1 MPSRPTI
8 RDVAARAG
16 VTDMTVSRVV
26 NRSGP
31 VSEAVRLRVEQA
43 ITELGYVPSRLARGL
58 RSRRTHT
65 IALVV
70 SDITNPFFTTIARGV
85 EDAASDRDHLVM
97 LCNTDESEEEEIR
110 YLEMLAGQNVDGV
123 LLVPAKGAE
132 KACELVERYRLP
144 LVLLER
150 RIPNNAH
157 SLVHCDTRSGARRM
171 MEHLLS
177 LGHRE
182 FALLTTPIGVTT
194 ADDRVQGAMEALH
207 GTDGRATVISEKLN
221 RETAGKAVE
230 RWMAMDPRPTA
241 IFALNNLLTIG
252 TLKALRARGFRVPE
266 DVSLAG
272 FDDLP
277 APLLEQPFLTV
288 VSQPAYEIGKS
299 GVELLIA
306 EITDPSSAR
315 RQVMLQPE
323 LVIRHSC
330 QPPNESRLE
339 PASV

>member
-1 MPSRPTI
+1 
-8 RDVAARAG
+8 
-16 VTDMTVSRVV
+16 MTVSRVV

-43 ITELGYVPSRLARGL
+43 IDELAYVPSRLARGL
-58 RSRRTHT
+58 RSHRTHS
-65 IALVV
+65 IALAV

-85 EDAASDRDHLVM
+85 EDAASDSDLLVM
-97 LCNTDESEEEEIR
+97 LCNTDESEAEEIR
-110 YLEMLAGQNVDGV
+110 YMEMLAGQNVDGV

-132 KACELVERYRLP
+132 KACALAERYRLP
-144 LVLLER
+144 LVILER
-150 RIPNNAH
+150 RIPDNSH

-171 MEHLLS
+171 VEHLLK

-194 ADDRVQGAMEALH
+194 SDDRAQGAMEALE
-207 GTDGRATVISEKLN
+207 GTDGHAVVISETLN
-221 RETAGKAVE
+221 REAAGKVVE
-230 RWMAMDPRPTA
+230 RWASMEPRPTA
-241 IFALNNLLTIG
+241 MFALNNLLTIG
-252 TLKALRARGFRVPE
+252 TLKALRERGFRVPE

-288 VSQPAYEIGKS
+288 VSQPAYQIGKA

-306 EITDPSSAR
+306 EITDPSCAH

-323 LVIRHSC
+323 LVVRSSC
-330 QPPNESRLE
+330 GPIS
-339 PASV
+339 AT

>member
-8 RDVAARAG
+8 RDVAAHAG

-43 ITELGYVPSRLARGL
+43 IEELGYVPSRLARGL
-58 RSRRTHT
+58 RSSRTHT
-65 IALVV
+65 LALVV

-85 EDAASDRDHLVM
+85 EDAASDRDLLVM
-97 LCNTDESEEEEIR
+97 VCNTDESEDEEIR

-132 KACELVERYRLP
+132 RACALADRYRLP

-150 RIPNNAH
+150 RIPNNTH
-157 SLVHCDTRSGARRM
+157 SLVHCDTRTGARRM
-171 MEHLLS
+171 MAHLLS

-182 FALLTTPIGVTT
+182 FALVTTPIGVLTS
-194 ADDRVQGAMEALH
+194 DERVQGAMEALE
-207 GTDGRATVISEKLN
+207 GTDGHATVICEQLN
-221 RETAGKAVE
+221 RETSRKVVE
-230 RWMAMDPRPTA
+230 SWMAMSPRPTA

-252 TLKALRARGFRVPE
+252 TLKALRSRGFRVPE

-277 APLLEQPFLTV
+277 APLLEQPFLTF
-288 VSQPAYEIGKS
+288 VSQPAYEIGKA

-306 EITDPSSAR
+306 EISDPSSAH
-315 RQVMLQPE
+315 RQVMLQPQM
-323 LVIRHSC
+323 VVRNSC
-330 QPPNESRLE
+330 GAPGAAL
-339 PASV
+339 